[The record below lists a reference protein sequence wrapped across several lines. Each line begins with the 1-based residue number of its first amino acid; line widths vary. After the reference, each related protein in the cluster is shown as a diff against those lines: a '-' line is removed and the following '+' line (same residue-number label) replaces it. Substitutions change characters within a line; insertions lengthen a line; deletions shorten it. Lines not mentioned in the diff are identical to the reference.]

1 MENDET
7 TPELEQDENENQTGQ
22 EQEETQTQDQA
33 QTESES
39 QEDDTDWKA
48 EALKYKAILERN
60 KNKKPEVREKRSV
73 TPELDNATLAR
84 IYSIHEDDI
93 DEVLDM
99 AKFKKVSLAEAL
111 KLGATKAILAEK
123 EEFRRTANA
132 SNTTNTRRA
141 TSVSPDTL
149 VRNLSEGKVP
159 EKGSK
164 EAEELFWAKRG
175 GKR

>member
-1 MENDET
+1 MENDEKT
-7 TPELEQDENENQTGQ
+7 AELEQHENETQ
-22 EQEETQTQDQA
+22 EEVAEETQDT
-33 QTESES
+33 SEQS
-39 QEDDTDWKA
+39 EETSHEDDKDWKA

-84 IYSIHEDDI
+84 IYNIHEDDI

-132 SNTTNTRRA
+132 SNIGNTRRA

>member
-1 MENDET
+1 MENDEKT
-7 TPELEQDENENQTGQ
+7 AELEQHENETQ
-22 EQEETQTQDQA
+22 EEVAEETQDT
-33 QTESES
+33 SEQS
-39 QEDDTDWKA
+39 EETSHEDDKDWKA

-84 IYSIHEDDI
+84 IYNIHEDDI

-132 SNTTNTRRA
+132 SNIGNTRRA

-164 EAEELFWAKRG
+164 EAEDLFWAKRG